1 MFLDVQS
8 RWPYIRISMQF
19 THCTRLEGERRWGGD
34 WGGKFTRSDFNLVW
48 PRAPS
53 HKLGYQEEC
62 CCLFIRKISARS
74 TGMIWWGPETITIT
88 FFKNKLQFTLST
100 ENTSIIFFPLQWSF
114 FFQKKRLITFTP
126 FHWKRFYFYWM
137 DGLLPKAATLRME
150 RLKMLLIS

>member
-62 CCLFIRKISARS
+62 CCLFIRKISARY
-74 TGMIWWGPETITIT
+74 TGMEFKRQHLNGSAWRYISFVIIVGKYIKGKKYASLGDGLRKQSHNSLIW
-88 FFKNKLQFTLST
+88 
-100 ENTSIIFFPLQWSF
+100 
-114 FFQKKRLITFTP
+114 KKRRLSRLLGQTYYYNRPNSTD
-126 FHWKRFYFYWM
+126 KRHAF
-137 DGLLPKAATLRME
+137 
-150 RLKMLLIS
+150 S